1 MRNKNKTQSTHYP
14 LFRGLIGI
22 SWVYDWEVKK
32 SPPRDGEWDEFTTAI
47 SEAVIVRGHST
58 SLADTKT
65 RLLSPVL
72 KGQMTHFKWLSAETK
87 ASLIQVS
94 LPLVN

>member
-32 SPPRDGEWDEFTTAI
+32 SPPRDGEWDEFTTA
-47 SEAVIVRGHST
+47 
-58 SLADTKT
+58 DTKT